1 MSKTIYDVLIIGGG
15 PAGLSLAA
23 LLARGG
29 SRVACIDRE
38 DPARQATAA
47 FDGRTV
53 AISLGSRRVLEHAGL
68 WDALAPHGCAIETID
83 ILDGDTPTLLQF
95 KCADAGAEAF
105 GWIIENR
112 LLRRALFDRA
122 AHDKNITHIAP
133 AAVTALDR
141 DDDGV
146 TATLA
151 DGTPVRARLLV
162 GADGRH
168 SFVRDWMGLGTR
180 QWSYRQRAVICTVEH
195 ENPHNHFAIENFRPE
210 GPFAV
215 LPMADGENGAH
226 RSSVVW
232 TEHGPEDQSAMTLP
246 QDIFDMALTA
256 RFPAFYGRVRQ
267 VGGRA
272 SYPLGLSHAH
282 DYIAPRAALVGDAA
296 HGIHPIAGQGLNLGF
311 RDIACL
317 AELVAGA
324 DDPGADDLLAEYQR
338 RRRPDNMAMAG
349 TTDILNR
356 LFSNGIAPV
365 RMARRMGLRFVDR
378 TAPVKKFFMNQAMGL
393 SPLGGGIMGALAA
406 DRDAA

>member
-1 MSKTIYDVLIIGGG
+1 MGVKTYDVLIIGGG
-15 PAGLSLAA
+15 PAGLTLAG
-23 LLARGG
+23 LLARAG
-29 SRVACIDRE
+29 VTAACIDRE

-53 AISLGSRRVLEHAGL
+53 AISLGSRRVLEDAGL
-68 WDALAPHGCAIETID
+68 WETLAQKSCPIETID

-95 KCADAGAEAF
+95 QCAEAGAEAF
-105 GWIIENR
+105 GWIVENR
-112 LLRRALFDRA
+112 WLRRVLFDNA
-122 AHDKNITHIAP
+122 AANKNITHIAP
-133 AAVTALDR
+133 ATVTALTR
-141 DDDGV
+141 DDGGV

-151 DGTPVRARLLV
+151 DGRTVRGRLLV
-162 GADGRH
+162 GADGRQ
-168 SFVRDWMGLGTR
+168 SFVRGWMGLGVR
-180 QWSYRQRAVICTVEH
+180 QWSYKQRAVICTVEH
-195 ENPHNHFAIENFRPE
+195 ENPHNHLAVENFRPE

-215 LPMADGENGAH
+215 LPMTDGENGAH

-232 TEHGPEDQSAMTLP
+232 TEHGPEDKSAMTLP
-246 QDIFDMALTA
+246 QDIFDIALTA
-256 RFPAFYGRVRQ
+256 RFPASYGRVRQ
-267 VGGRA
+267 IGARA
-272 SYPLGLSHAH
+272 AYPLSLTHAH
-282 DYIAPRAALVGDAA
+282 DYIAPRAALIGDAA

-317 AELVAGA
+317 AELIAHA
-324 DDPGADDLLAEYQR
+324 DDPGADDVLAEYQR

-365 RMARRMGLRFVDR
+365 RMARRLGLRLVDR

-393 SPLGGGIMGALAA
+393 SPLSGGMLGALVR